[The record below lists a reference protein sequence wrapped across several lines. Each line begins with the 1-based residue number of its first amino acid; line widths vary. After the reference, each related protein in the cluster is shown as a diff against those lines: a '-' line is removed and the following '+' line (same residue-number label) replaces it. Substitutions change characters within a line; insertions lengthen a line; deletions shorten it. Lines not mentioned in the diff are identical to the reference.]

1 VYEELRKRIPVCEH
15 AAPDGIS
22 LELLKV
28 LAAIESELD
37 TELEYGSGYRC
48 PECNKEAKGKSN
60 SAHLRGLAVDI
71 RCSNSHLRFLIYDAA
86 RLCGVVRLG
95 PAAGFLHLD
104 VDKSLPQEV
113 VWLYD

>member
-1 VYEELRKRIPVCEH
+1 M
-15 AAPDGIS
+15 
-22 LELLKV
+22 